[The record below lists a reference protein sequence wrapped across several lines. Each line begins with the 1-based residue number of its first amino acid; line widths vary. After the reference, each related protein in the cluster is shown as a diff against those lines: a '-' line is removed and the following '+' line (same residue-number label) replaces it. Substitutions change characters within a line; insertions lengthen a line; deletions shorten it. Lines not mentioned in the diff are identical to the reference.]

1 LWPGQD
7 PIGRRLL
14 FEPEVSAQVVGVVGD
29 IHSSGLDVPPKP
41 EFYISALQSPYTP
54 FSLAIHTNVE
64 PLSLAAAVRRA
75 IWSVDPDQPIADVAS
90 MDQILDKEVFSRRV
104 QTDLLAAFALVALLL
119 AAVGLYGV
127 LAYQVGTR
135 IPEIG
140 VRMALG
146 AAPSDVLG
154 SVVGQGVRLAAIG
167 VVAGAAGA
175 LALSRLIAGFLF
187 GVSSS
192 DPATYAVVAFVLL
205 GTAAVAGYIP
215 ARRAMRVDPVTVLR
229 QE

>member
-1 LWPGQD
+1 
-7 PIGRRLL
+7 
-14 FEPEVSAQVVGVVGD
+14 
-29 IHSSGLDVPPKP
+29 
-41 EFYISALQSPYTP
+41 
-54 FSLAIHTNVE
+54 
-64 PLSLAAAVRRA
+64 
-75 IWSVDPDQPIADVAS
+75 
-90 MDQILDKEVFSRRV
+90 
-104 QTDLLAAFALVALLL
+104 
-119 AAVGLYGV
+119 
-127 LAYQVGTR
+127 
-135 IPEIG
+135 
-140 VRMALG
+140 MALG